1 MSGASFIND
10 QDISIR
16 YQFPWP
22 EFYTFCT
29 VLIAAS
35 GILGYLLPG
44 MAMAGKIKADYIP
57 MAPGT
62 AVIFILISI
71 ALLFKHISSN
81 LKSWKTTAIVI
92 IVITSLFSILELI
105 GHIIGMDLN
114 FEEAMVP
121 NRGALNNVPIGLMS
135 PATAIAFT
143 FSGIS
148 FFILTLTV
156 KNSGDKGYMKHIGG
170 TIAFMVLL
178 ISFVFS
184 LAYIY
189 GDPLLYHKATVIPM
203 ALTTAI
209 GFLFL
214 SLAILTSFK
223 NIFPVRFLVKAS
235 WRNYMLRYILP
246 LSVVAVILGVI
257 APVLKVPMFNIHPA
271 LISAGAA
278 LLIILLTVAVAT
290 FISQHLGQV
299 FNEYDHHIK
308 QAAKELRESEELY
321 RNLFETMAQGVVYQ
335 NAKGEIIS
343 ANSAAEQILGL
354 SIDQMKGRKSIDP
367 EWKALDRDGNEL
379 SGDKHPAMIALNT
392 GKRVENFIQ
401 GIYNPM
407 IDDYIW
413 ILVNSVPKFKE
424 SRERPYQV
432 FSTFLDITARHKA
445 EEMLTQMKK
454 KLEDEVSEKT
464 SELNKRISEL
474 ESFRDATIDRELRM
488 EELRREIDT
497 LKKQTPKQL

>member
-1 MSGASFIND
+1 MGVPSFSSYQNN
-10 QDISIR
+10 SIK

-22 EFYTFCT
+22 VFYALCT
-29 VLIAAS
+29 VFIAVS
-35 GILGYLLPG
+35 GILGYILPG
-44 MAMAGKIKADYIP
+44 VEMAGKISADYIP

-62 AVIFILISI
+62 AVIFILTSI
-71 ALLFKHISSN
+71 VLLSKRFSSN
-81 LKSWKTTAIVI
+81 HKSWKTAAIVLITI
-92 IVITSLFSILELI
+92 ITLFSILEII
-105 GHIIGMDLN
+105 GHLTGTDLN
-114 FEEAMVP
+114 FEEAMMP
-121 NRGALNNVPIGLMS
+121 DRGTLNNVPIGLMS

-148 FFILTLTV
+148 LLILIFTV
-156 KNSGDKGYMKHIGG
+156 NYSGNKGNMKHIGG
-170 TIAFMVLL
+170 TLAFMVLM

-189 GDPLLYHKATVIPM
+189 GDPLLYDKASVIPM

-214 SLAILTSFK
+214 SMAILTSFK
-223 NIFPVRFLVKAS
+223 NMFPVRFLVQAN

-246 LSVVAVILGVI
+246 LSVVAVILGVV
-257 APVLKVPMFNIHPA
+257 APVLQVPLFNIHPA
-271 LISAGAA
+271 LISAGSA

-299 FNEYDHHIK
+299 FNEYDDHIK
-308 QAAKELRESEELY
+308 QTAKKLRKSEKLY

-343 ANSAAEQILGL
+343 ANPAAEKILGL
-354 SIDQMKGRKSIDP
+354 SMDQMKGRKSIDP
-367 EWKALDRDGNEL
+367 RWKALDRNGNEL
-379 SGDKHPAMIALNT
+379 SGDKHPGMVALIT

-401 GIYNPM
+401 GIYNP
-407 IDDYIW
+407 ILNDYVW

-424 SRERPYQV
+424 GSDQPYQA
-432 FSTFLDITARHKA
+432 FSTFLDITERHKA
-445 EEMLTQMKK
+445 EEKLKQMKRN
-454 KLEDEVSEKT
+454 LENEVNKKT

-488 EELRREIDT
+488 EELRREIES
-497 LKKQTPKQL
+497 LKKQTSK